1 MKERIEKIK
10 EFARE
15 ASIKRED
22 EPQKEHLQVKQKGLL
37 NLNGNTNCNIYYNRR
52 AEDRQ
57 ADGPYMTDC
66 PNCTRRVSRQAQ
78 KCPGCGHPVSLHFR
92 KIGLQRAA
100 KGLVV
105 SLVAI
110 ITGAIILKTVFGIT
124 ATPFLSIAALVN
136 MFSLAAV
143 AKALDQIPPGV

>member
-1 MKERIEKIK
+1 MQERIEKIK
-10 EFARE
+10 EITRE
-15 ASIKRED
+15 AGRNGEQEPPRE
-22 EPQKEHLQVKQKGLL
+22 PHRVKQKGLL

-78 KCPGCGHPVSLHFR
+78 KCPGCGHPVALHFR
-92 KIGLQRAA
+92 KIGLHRAA

-105 SLVAI
+105 SLVVI
-110 ITGAIILKTVFGIT
+110 IAVAFVAEPLFGT
-124 ATPFLSIAALVN
+124 ATTPFLSIAALVN
-136 MFSLAAV
+136 IFSLAAV
-143 AKALDQIPPGV
+143 AKALDQIPPDV